1 MRTTAAFLMAFVTV
15 AMANPTWEGIVVNEF
30 ETAPQYFERIE
41 LRSMLYPDR
50 YPFEIGGS
58 QITTNAGT
66 AIIDSGVCFDSW
78 PCLVVLDSTNT
89 TGTFSLGDDSDYI
102 RAYLSDGNDTFYW
115 EVRYPGRSWVPP
127 RGASASLAGCY
138 YIDLSPTFGE
148 WNDDAGGGIWGHVR
162 DQDSALNGATVR
174 VKSAYGYGTLAL
186 GTYRD
191 SLYGTGYFEL
201 KPTGPGRF
209 VVTVECSGYLPY
221 TYPETLELAVNEGR
235 QLNICLER
243 AGVTEERA
251 VSAIVV
257 GLNQRGR
264 TLVLN
269 ADRPGTALVNL
280 YDNLGRVRVSEKV
293 TLASGSNELALPS
306 LQSGIYFASCRFG
319 DRTLRTK
326 LVFY

>member
-1 MRTTAAFLMAFVTV
+1 MTKTVALLMALIAIST
-15 AMANPTWEGIVVNEF
+15 ANPTWEGIVVSEF
-30 ETAPQYFERIE
+30 ETAPQWFERIE

-115 EVRYPGRSWVPP
+115 EVRYPGGSWVPP

-174 VKSAYGYGTLAL
+174 VKSAYGYGTLAV

-191 SLYGTGYFEL
+191 SLYGSGYFEL

-235 QLNICLER
+235 QLNIYLER
-243 AGVTEERA
+243 AGVAEEQTNSTYV
-251 VSAIVV
+251 VS
-257 GLNQRGR
+257 LHQRGR
-264 TLVLN
+264 SLVMS
-269 ADRPGTALVNL
+269 ADRPGTALLNVH
-280 YDNLGRVRVSEKV
+280 DNLGRVRMSEKV
-293 TLASGSNELALPS
+293 ALGSGSDELALPN
-306 LQSGIYFASCRFG
+306 LGSGVYFASCSLG
-319 DRTLRTK
+319 ERTLKTK
-326 LVFY
+326 FVLF